1 MVLPKGGDNMATV
14 TIKMSD
20 QEKAFLQAMAKF
32 EGKTLSESIREGM
45 LAKYED
51 EYDAKIADLSLR
63 EYEEYIA
70 SGGDVLVWDELLE
83 ETLND

>member
-1 MVLPKGGDNMATV
+1 MATV

-20 QEKAFLQAMAKF
+20 HEKAFMQAMAKF

-51 EYDAKIADLSLR
+51 EYDARIADASLL
-63 EYEEYIA
+63 EYEEYLS
-70 SGGDVLVWDELLE
+70 SGGVALEWDALFDEVM
-83 ETLND
+83 NG

>member
-1 MVLPKGGDNMATV
+1 MATV

-20 QEKAFLQAMAKF
+20 QEKAFMQAMAKF

-51 EYDAKIADLSLR
+51 EYDARIADASLL
-63 EYEEYIA
+63 EYEEYLA
-70 SGGDVLVWDELLE
+70 SGGNVLEWDSLLE
-83 ETLND
+83 EVMNG